1 MENHRQA
8 LGSGS
13 VVVWRGVTFRR
24 QRDAGH
30 LVVLWKGLRAEK
42 GRAAWPCPGPPRTKL
57 AEPGGLLCRGGQ
69 PTGRLWPNTQHLM
82 TCIVC
87 SCLRA
92 AVVELNLE
100 AES

>member
-13 VVVWRGVTFRR
+13 VVVWRGVTFR
-24 QRDAGH
+24 QQGDAAY

-57 AEPGGLLCRGGQ
+57 AEPGGFLCRGGQ
-69 PTGRLWPNTQHLM
+69 PTAHGPTLAQHPTSHDLY
-82 TCIVC
+82 
-87 SCLRA
+87 CLQLLA
-92 AVVELNLE
+92 CCGG
-100 AES
+100 